1 MSKLFTKL
9 IKNRIEKQLDFHQ
22 AREQAGFRSGYSTT
36 DHLQVITQLVEKTNE
51 YELPLCLA
59 FIDYEK
65 AFDFVEHQEIVD
77 ALKEHQVNNVY
88 VNTLANIYN
97 SGTSI
102 IRLDNDSYRF
112 PIQRGVRQ
120 GDTLSPKLFNAG
132 LEQVFRRLN
141 WDDKGIKINGEMLNH
156 LRFADDIVLIGK
168 DGNEIQSMIN
178 ELNEESCKL
187 GMKINMKKTKVMYNS
202 KAAKTRVQIGTH
214 EVEEV
219 DDYVYL
225 GQLVTM
231 KNDKTDEIKRRIS
244 AGWGAFSKYR
254 DIMRSKIP
262 MCLKLKVYNQCI
274 QPAMTYR
281 CQTWAMIKRMEARLR
296 TTQRSMEKAMIGVK
310 KLDHKTITWIRQQ
323 TGLQDIIV
331 RIKRLK

>member
-1 MSKLFTKL
+1 M
-9 IKNRIEKQLDFHQ
+9 
-22 AREQAGFRSGYSTT
+22 
-36 DHLQVITQLVEKTNE
+36 
-51 YELPLCLA
+51 
-59 FIDYEK
+59 
-65 AFDFVEHQEIVD
+65 
-77 ALKEHQVNNVY
+77 NNVY

-102 IRLDNDSYRF
+102 IRLDNDSYKF
-112 PIQRGVRQ
+112 PIQREVRQ

-141 WDDKGIKINGEMLNH
+141 WEDKGIKINGEMLNY

-168 DGNEIQSMIN
+168 DGNEIESMIN

-202 KAAKTRVQIGTH
+202 NAAKTRVQIGTH
-214 EVEEV
+214 EVEQV

-244 AGWGAFSKYR
+244 VGWGGFSKYR
-254 DIMRSKIP
+254 DIMRSKVL
-262 MCLKLKVYNQCI
+262 MCLKRKVYSQCI
-274 QPAMTYR
+274 QPAMTYG
-281 CQTWAMIKRMEARLR
+281 CQTWVMTKRMETRLR
-296 TTQRSMEKAMIGVK
+296 TTQRSMESN
-310 KLDHKTITWIRQQ
+310 DWSQQ
-323 TGLQDIIV
+323 ANL
-331 RIKRLK
+331 